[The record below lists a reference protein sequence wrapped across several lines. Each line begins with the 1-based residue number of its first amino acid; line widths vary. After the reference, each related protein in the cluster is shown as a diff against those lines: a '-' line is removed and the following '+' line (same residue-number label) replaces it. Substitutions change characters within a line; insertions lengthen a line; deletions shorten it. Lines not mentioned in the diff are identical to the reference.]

1 MKHFFISETSPI
13 LNGSAFEHTRKAKIK
28 LVSKEKYSEESPLNQ
43 DFLGNVVE
51 IPTTKSKKKYKNEKK
66 NTECFEVFL
75 LRQAYPLNNMTR
87 NIGAKNQNENPDR
100 KKVLCLKPK

>member
-1 MKHFFISETSPI
+1 MALRLNTPERLKLSWSQKKNI
-13 LNGSAFEHTRKAKIK
+13 LRKALLIKIFW
-28 LVSKEKYSEESPLNQ
+28 PT
-43 DFLGNVVE
+43 NVVE
-51 IPTTKSKKKYKNEKK
+51 IPTTKSKKNTKMNQS
-66 NTECFEVFL
+66 TECFEVFL